1 MILNN
6 RIRGFLLQLIKP
18 SANIKE
24 IQKAE
29 RALRIIERG
38 RIFESELSW
47 LSMIGYKPQ

>member
-1 MILNN
+1 MRLNS

-18 SANIKE
+18 SGNIKE

-29 RALRIIERG
+29 RALKIIERG
-38 RIFESELSW
+38 RIFESELIW